1 MAYSLV
7 YPNKFALKLKIHSK
21 ICEKELKNMLLKIQG
36 VHSVKID
43 EKLGNLVISGTVD
56 PATIITMLE
65 KLGRKPELLWVQGIP
80 INGSQVH
87 EASRVHAGFEE
98 GRDSKHVQ
106 IITQSKVINSLNDP
120 DIITQLEQLSR
131 IPGLQTIEVTETIKL
146 SLQGE
151 SRNELPGDDK
161 ILDISTSKNVNGD
174 GFCRASSSC
183 CGDHADINRRSHS
196 HRGCCRSGDDEFL
209 KISTTKNVN
218 GGGFGGAS
226 LPCCGDHADINRNS
240 HSHSHHGCC
249 CHSGNTSFQH
259 AIPSAPPLPF
269 EYFQTPPSPQSSS
282 SPSMPITYH
291 SVFSDENVNGCIIV

>member
-21 ICEKELKNMLLKIQG
+21 ICEKELKNMLLKIQD

-80 INGSQVH
+80 INGNQVH
-87 EASRVHAGFEE
+87 KASRVHAGFDE
-98 GRDSKHVQ
+98 GNDSKHVR
-106 IITQSKVINSLNDP
+106 IM
-120 DIITQLEQLSR
+120 TQLEQLSR
-131 IPGLQTIEVTETIKL
+131 IPGLQTIELTETIKL
-146 SLQGE
+146 SFQGE

-161 ILDISTSKNVNGD
+161 ILEISTSKNVNGG
-174 GFCRASSSC
+174 GFCRASPSC

-196 HRGCCRSGDDEFL
+196 HCGCCRDSGD
-209 KISTTKNVN
+209 
-218 GGGFGGAS
+218 
-226 LPCCGDHADINRNS
+226 
-240 HSHSHHGCC
+240 
-249 CHSGNTSFQH
+249 TSSQH

-269 EYFQTPPSPQSSS
+269 EYFQAPPSPQSSS

-291 SVFSDENVNGCIIV
+291 SFLSDENVNGCIIA